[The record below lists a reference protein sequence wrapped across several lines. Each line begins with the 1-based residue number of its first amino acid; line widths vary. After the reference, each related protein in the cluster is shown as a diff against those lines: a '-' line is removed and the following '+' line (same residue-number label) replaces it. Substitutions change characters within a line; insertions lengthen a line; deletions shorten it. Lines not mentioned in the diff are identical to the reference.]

1 MRTYEALFII
11 HPEQGED
18 EVQTIAKEVENLI
31 TADGGSIVRSEI
43 WGKRRMAYEVNRHNE
58 GTYVL
63 IRFESDPG
71 FNLKLENH
79 FRLSET
85 IIRSLVVLF
94 DEKTLRLEA
103 EQERRTAAALVAQS
117 NSSDDDDDDDDRP
130 RRPARV
136 AAEADTDA

>member
-18 EVQTIAKEVENLI
+18 EVQTIAKEVEGLI
-31 TADGGSIVRSEI
+31 TGDGGSIVRSEI
-43 WGKRRMAYEVNRHNE
+43 WGKRRLAYEVERQNE

-71 FNLKLENH
+71 FNLKLEGY

-103 EQERRTAAALVAQS
+103 EQERRTAAALAAQS
-117 NSSDDDDDDDDRP
+117 NSSDDDDDDDRP

-136 AAEADTDA
+136 ETEAAAEA

>member
-11 HPEQGED
+11 HPEQGES
-18 EVQTIAKEVENLI
+18 EVQTIAKEVEDLI

-43 WGKRRMAYEVNRHNE
+43 WGKRRLAYEVQRQNE

-71 FNLKLENH
+71 FNLKLEGY

-103 EQERRTAAALVAQS
+103 EQERRTAAALAAQS
-117 NSSDDDDDDDDRP
+117 NSSDDDDDDRP

-136 AAEADTDA
+136 EAEAAAEA